1 VPGCDMQLFK
11 WSQGFGKA
19 KNRVGMHR
27 PSKKKVEKTDT
38 TTEDGDEV
46 AVDTGITGE

>member
-1 VPGCDMQLFK
+1 MPGCDVQPCK

-19 KNRVGMHR
+19 KNRVGMRR
-27 PSKKKVEKTDT
+27 PSKKKVDKTDT
-38 TTEDGDEV
+38 TAEDGDEV